1 MQTIIK
7 ARGLVDVNAEIVR
20 ANQYVAIKGKTIV
33 AVGAIADMPA
43 VPSDTKV
50 LDCCDKYILPGL
62 VNSHVHV
69 GTLYSASNPEFE
81 DFGNFPN
88 ELLAVA
94 GARHVSTELMSGVTT
109 LRDCAGHNRVV
120 FALRRAIEMEI
131 VPGPRIISS
140 GRCLTITGGHCHFIG
155 VQVDGPNDVTRAVR
169 QQLQRGADF
178 IKIMATGGDTRG
190 TDPGYA
196 SFSVNEIHAAC
207 ETAHRIDK
215 KISAHCRGIPGIENA
230 IKAGVDQI
238 EHADFELPDG
248 TLQFDSVLADQIA
261 ARGIYVTPTIQ
272 LYRDL
277 IAISQHKRAEGK
289 LSVSEDRQLSL
300 LQRALD
306 EKYRTLE
313 GFLQAG
319 VQCVAG
325 NDAGLPATPFGSFWR
340 ELDAMVTGG
349 MTPMQAIVAAT
360 RTGAEAI
367 GLYFNIGSIEA
378 GKQADIIAVDHDPT
392 VDIKALKRI
401 SLVMQA
407 GKVCS

>member
-7 ARGLVDVNAEIVR
+7 AGGLVDVNSAIVR
-20 ANQYVAIKGKTIV
+20 SNQYVAVKGK
-33 AVGAIADMPA
+33 
-43 VPSDTKV
+43 
-50 LDCCDKYILPGL
+50 
-62 VNSHVHV
+62 
-69 GTLYSASNPEFE
+69 
-81 DFGNFPN
+81 
-88 ELLAVA
+88 
-94 GARHVSTELMSGVTT
+94 
-109 LRDCAGHNRVV
+109 
-120 FALRRAIEMEI
+120 
-131 VPGPRIISS
+131 II
-140 GRCLTITGGHCHFIG
+140 T
-155 VQVDGPNDVTRAVR
+155 
-169 QQLQRGADF
+169 
-178 IKIMATGGDTRG
+178 
-190 TDPGYA
+190 
-196 SFSVNEIHAAC
+196 
-207 ETAHRIDK
+207 
-215 KISAHCRGIPGIENA
+215 
-230 IKAGVDQI
+230 AGVDQI
-238 EHADFELPDG
+238 EHVDFELPDG

-261 ARGIYVTPTIQ
+261 ARGIYVTPSIQ

-277 IAISQHKRAEGK
+277 IAISRHKRAKGR

-325 NDAGLPATPFGSFWR
+325 NDAGLPATPFGGFWR